1 LLFVSI
7 LIFNG
12 IWQSVVTGSTKGA
25 ESQLINLFRSA
36 NMSRINVIDH
46 NNADAEQKELLDGV
60 QTQLGMVPNFLKIFA
75 NSPSALRAFLGLHS
89 IAGEGSL
96 DHQTRE
102 RIALAL
108 AQKNSW
114 EYCLS
119 AHTAIGSKAGLNG
132 AEIEA
137 NRAGTSQDAK
147 AATAVKFAR
156 ALAEHS
162 GEVTTAEI
170 LEVRN
175 AGYSESDIV
184 EIITHVGMNILTNIL
199 GKASRV
205 EIDFPKVEARL
216 AS

>member
-1 LLFVSI
+1 M
-7 LIFNG
+7 N
-12 IWQSVVTGSTKGA
+12 
-25 ESQLINLFRSA
+25 
-36 NMSRINVIDH
+36 RINVVNPD
-46 NNADAEQKELLDGV
+46 NATPEQKALLDAI
-60 QTQLGMVPNFLKIFA
+60 QSQLGMVPNFLKVFA
-75 NSPSALRAFLGLHS
+75 NSPAALRAFLGLHE
-89 IAGEGSL
+89 IAGAGSL
-96 DHQTRE
+96 DAQTRE

-108 AQKNSW
+108 AQQNAC

-119 AHTAIGSKAGLNG
+119 AHTAIGRKAGLDD

-137 NRAGTSQDAK
+137 NRAGSSRDSQAV
-147 AATAVKFAR
+147 AAVKFAQ
-156 ALAEHS
+156 ALARHN

-184 EIITHVGMNILTNIL
+184 EIITHVGMNILTNIV

-205 EIDFPKVEARL
+205 EIDFPKVPLKL